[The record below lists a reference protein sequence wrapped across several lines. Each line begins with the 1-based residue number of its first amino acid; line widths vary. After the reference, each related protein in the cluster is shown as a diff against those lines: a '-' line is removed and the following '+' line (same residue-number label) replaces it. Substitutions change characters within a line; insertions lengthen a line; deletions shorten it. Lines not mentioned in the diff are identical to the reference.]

1 MSDGI
6 GALDVERLGLLG
18 AMPNKVLDNILGY
31 TVHRGVSSSA
41 LATTGGAVLTSVIR
55 YFT

>member
-1 MSDGI
+1 MSDEI
-6 GALDVERLGLLG
+6 AALDVEPLGLLG

-41 LATTGGAVLTSVIR
+41 LATTGGTVLTSVIR